1 MGAEGWYVC
10 FFVLR
15 EMVRDQKD
23 GGSQAVKRV
32 PVGNDANVACGKLSE
47 LSEWQR
53 SKFSHECVRKFRA
66 PQ

>member
-47 LSEWQR
+47 LSE
-53 SKFSHECVRKFRA
+53 
-66 PQ
+66 